1 MISTTMIT
9 AGILGLI
16 YIALSA
22 RVSQVRRQVGINVGD
37 GGGKPEAEPLVVA
50 MRAHANFA
58 EYVPIALILL
68 GLIESGAPTL
78 TLILAIM
85 LVLGRLAHPV
95 GMTMPAPNVFR
106 LAGIV
111 LTWLVILIAAVAAI
125 IRGLAWA

>member
-1 MISTTMIT
+1 MIPTTMIT

-22 RVSQVRRQVGINVGD
+22 RVSQMRRKVGISSGD
-37 GGGKPEAEPLVVA
+37 GDGKPEAEPLAVA
-50 MRAHANFA
+50 IRSHANFA
-58 EYVPIALILL
+58 EYVPFALILL
-68 GLIESGAPTL
+68 GLIESDVPVL

-106 LAGIV
+106 LAGIL
-111 LTWLVILIAAVAAI
+111 LTWLVILIAAVTAV